1 MAEAQRQEE
10 LFEEEQTEEVETG
23 SEPSELRDVLESAF
37 EAEPEEVE
45 AQPEVE
51 AVAEDPA
58 PAEIQPG
65 PKAEAPDQ
73 SEPPAASLPV
83 DRAPASWAKETAE
96 SWAQIPEAA
105 RVQILQRE
113 RQVDSV
119 LRESADS
126 RKFTEALLERINPY
140 KALIDAEGAT
150 PIQAIESLLQTGAKL
165 RTSTAP
171 ELANLIAGMVT
182 QFGTGRFGPQF
193 VQMLDQSLTG
203 FAQGQPQA
211 PAAQPDISAQVQQQ
225 IAPMQDYIQQL
236 QQREAQHQAATQ
248 AQVDSEVEQFLLT
261 QPHAEEL
268 RETMA
273 DVVEIA
279 DRQGRTVTLQE
290 AYETAMRMHPQ
301 LGQLV
306 VEKAASERAA
316 TETKRAQR
324 ARSNNLSVKGGP
336 PRSDAED
343 DNDSV
348 RGAIESALAS
358 HSR

>member
-1 MAEAQRQEE
+1 
-10 LFEEEQTEEVETG
+10 G

-37 EAEPEEVE
+37 EEEPEEVE

-51 AVAEDPA
+51 AVEEEPA

-65 PKAEAPDQ
+65 PKAEAPVQ

-83 DRAPASWAKETAE
+83 DRAPASWAKENSEA
-96 SWAQIPEAA
+96 WAQIPESA

-113 RQVDSV
+113 RQIDSA

-140 KALIDAEGAT
+140 KPLMDAEGAT

-193 VQMLDQSLTG
+193 VQMLDTSLTG
-203 FAQGQPQA
+203 FAQGQPQ
-211 PAAQPDISAQVQQQ
+211 QNVQSDVSAQVQQQ
-225 IAPMQDYIQQL
+225 LAPMQNYISQM
-236 QQREAQHQAATQ
+236 QQREAHQEQEMQ
-248 AQVDSEVEQFLLT
+248 ARVDNDVEQFLLT

-268 RETMA
+268 RRTMA
-273 DVVEIA
+273 DVVELA
-279 DRQGRTVTLQE
+279 DRQGRTMTLEE

-301 LGQLV
+301 LGPLAA
-306 VEKAASERAA
+306 EKAASERAA
-316 TETKRAQR
+316 TQTKKAQR

-336 PRSDAED
+336 PRSNAEE